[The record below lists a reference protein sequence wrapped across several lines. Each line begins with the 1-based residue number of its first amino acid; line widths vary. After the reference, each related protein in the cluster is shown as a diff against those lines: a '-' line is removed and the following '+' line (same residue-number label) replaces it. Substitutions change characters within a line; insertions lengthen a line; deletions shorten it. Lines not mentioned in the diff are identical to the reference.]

1 MAKLQD
7 AVKKETKRVFI
18 YVLVLDVIMIGIF
31 VLLKL
36 FFKNVEFFN
45 GKPGMGYLPVI
56 LGAVCGGAVAV
67 LNFFLMAVTVQ
78 AVTNIEDPDTAKN
91 LYKNSY
97 FRRLGLQLLWI
108 VAVVLAPCFNI
119 FTGIAPLF
127 FPSLAIKVTGIAGKV
142 NADAPTT
149 SDETTAEETNAEET
163 PSEETASEEEN
174 K

>member
-7 AVKKETKRVFI
+7 AVKKETRRVFL
-18 YVLVLDVIMIGIF
+18 YVLILDAIMIGIF
-31 VLLKL
+31 VLLKVV
-36 FFKNVEFFN
+36 FKNVEFFN
-45 GKPGMGYLPVI
+45 ERPRMGYFPVI

-78 AVTNIEDPDTAKN
+78 AVTNIDDPDTAKN

-108 VAVVLAPCFNI
+108 VAAAIAPCFNV

-127 FPSLAIKVTGIAGKV
+127 FPSLAIKVTGIAKGNKE
-142 NADAPTT
+142 DTT
-149 SDETTAEETNAEET
+149 NTGIN
-163 PSEETASEEEN
+163 
-174 K
+174 